1 MSSFISRV
9 ARLAALGMIALSL
22 GTVSPL
28 SASETS
34 PAGRRTVEIIGHR
47 GASHDAPENTLAAVK
62 LSWKQ
67 NADGTEID
75 VHLSKDGKIVVIHDD
90 NTKRTAGLDKPVVA
104 QSIEELRKLD
114 AGSWKDPKF
123 AGEKLPTLDEVI
135 ATIPDGKRLFIEVK
149 CGPEIVPELKR
160 VIEAG
165 GKKPEQTAIISFS
178 QEVVAESKKAMPA
191 LRVFWITRFQ
201 QDKKTKV
208 WSPSSIEELIEKTK
222 SAKVDGIDLGFTPNL
237 DRAMI
242 DQVKQ
247 AKLEFYVWT
256 VDSADD
262 ARLLRDWGVDGIT
275 TNRPLF
281 IRQSLNSPAQ

>member
-1 MSSFISRV
+1 M
-9 ARLAALGMIALSL
+9 
-22 GTVSPL
+22 
-28 SASETS
+28 
-34 PAGRRTVEIIGHR
+34 EIIGHR